1 MPIVR
6 IGIRNTNNDIP
17 KHNVA
22 KPRAKIQRLVRL
34 SIIYTIQAPLCSM
47 HDQYLVYGIS
57 SSLRRPLVDSLC
69 HNWSYY
75 HLLLDLKMAAKS
87 TSSHDDD
94 DDNNDSVYRQI
105 ENNMSESF
113 KQ

>member
-1 MPIVR
+1 
-6 IGIRNTNNDIP
+6 
-17 KHNVA
+17 
-22 KPRAKIQRLVRL
+22 
-34 SIIYTIQAPLCSM
+34 
-47 HDQYLVYGIS
+47 
-57 SSLRRPLVDSLC
+57 
-69 HNWSYY
+69 
-75 HLLLDLKMAAKS
+75 MAAKS